1 MWRSRTRTAS
11 CPPLRAPTDARR
23 PRCSGALPAHQ
34 SRLPH
39 RGEDGLRDA
48 RERGAGHSVRLR
60 LARRLHRRPREGRV
74 ACGGPRHGREDRL
87 RGRRRRA
94 HRSLAHRGF
103 DLARVKGDPLLGKLR
118 TFLRKEYGFPAG
130 SADGRSTLFGI
141 PAVYS
146 TEPLRQP
153 GADSLEAIGA
163 EPGSRIGFGS
173 FVSVTG
179 SAGLRLAGIVINDIA
194 GAQNTAD

>member
-1 MWRSRTRTAS
+1 MIRFSGSYAPFLERSTAS
-11 CPPLRAPTDARR
+11 PP
-23 PRCSGALPAHQ
+23 
-34 SRLPH
+34 
-39 RGEDGLRDA
+39 
-48 RERGAGHSVRLR
+48 
-60 LARRLHRRPREGRV
+60 
-74 ACGGPRHGREDRL
+74 
-87 RGRRRRA
+87 
-94 HRSLAHRGF
+94 
-103 DLARVKGDPLLGKLR
+103 
-118 TFLRKEYGFPAG
+118 G